1 MKHILFLDFDGVLVF
16 SINSAGTK
24 HPSVSLLEK
33 FLFDNPH
40 VFVVFSTDW
49 RNSQTLDELK
59 MHFSY
64 KLQDRFIG
72 VTPNSANTL
81 FKREHEILN
90 YMKYNAP
97 EAAFV
102 ALDDR
107 RDLFSP
113 QCNFLVLVKHVQ
125 CNHLLQEDLQ
135 KVTLMFEQQKNKIN
149 HSY

>member
-24 HPSVSLLEK
+24 HPSVSLLEN
-33 FLFDNPH
+33 FLFDNPD

-72 VTPNSANTL
+72 VTPHCSNTF
-81 FKREHEILN
+81 FKRENEILS
-90 YMKYNAP
+90 YIKYNAP
-97 EAAFV
+97 DAVFV

-113 QCNFLVLVKHVQ
+113 QCSFLVLVKHIQ
-125 CNHLLQEDLQ
+125 CNHVLQEDLQ
-135 KVTLMFEQQKNKIN
+135 KVTLMFEQQKSKKNQS
-149 HSY
+149 H